1 MPTMLN
7 VYEAK
12 SNFSGVLA
20 EVENKLSVFTILR
33 YGRPVA
39 KIVPIAPKRKTSPLP
54 GFAGK
59 VKMRGDWFAD
69 EASEWENA

>member
-20 EVENKLSVFTILR
+20 EVENNLSVFTILR

-39 KIVPIAPKRKTSPLP
+39 KIVPIAPKRNTGPLP

-69 EASEWENA
+69 ESSEWENA